1 MTFKI
6 KLDEN
11 AFPLSKAYFTDA
23 WYDIKTPISFEI
35 KPKSTF
41 IINTG
46 VHIQIPHE
54 YAGLIVS
61 KSGLNIN
68 HDITSTGLIDE
79 GYIEPIIVK
88 LYNNANNTYYF
99 NRGDK
104 ITQLLLVK
112 TSYFNI
118 KIINSLNK
126 NSNSDSNNEIQRGYN
141 GFGNSGK

>member
-23 WYDIKTPISFEI
+23 GYDIKTPISFEI

-41 IINTG
+41 IVNTG
-46 VHIQIPHE
+46 VHVQIPHE

-79 GYIEPIIVK
+79 GYIGPIIVK
-88 LYNNANNTYYF
+88 LYNNGNNTYYF

-118 KIINSLNK
+118 EIVDSLDENL
-126 NSNSDSNNEIQRGYN
+126 NSNSNNKIQRGYN
-141 GFGNSGK
+141 GFGSSGK

>member
-23 WYDIKTPISFEI
+23 GYDIKTPISFEI

-46 VHIQIPHE
+46 VHVQIPHE

-61 KSGLNIN
+61 KS
-68 HDITSTGLIDE
+68 
-79 GYIEPIIVK
+79 
-88 LYNNANNTYYF
+88 
-99 NRGDK
+99 
-104 ITQLLLVK
+104 
-112 TSYFNI
+112 
-118 KIINSLNK
+118 
-126 NSNSDSNNEIQRGYN
+126 
-141 GFGNSGK
+141 

>member
-11 AFPLSKAYFTDA
+11 AFPLSKTYFTDA
-23 WYDIKTPISFEI
+23 GYDIKTPISFEI

-46 VHIQIPHE
+46 VHVQIPHE

-61 KSGLNIN
+61 KSGLNVN

-79 GYIEPIIVK
+79 GYTGPIIVK
-88 LYNNANNTYYF
+88 LYNNGNNIYYF
-99 NRGDK
+99 GRGDK

-118 KIINSLNK
+118 EIVNSLDE
-126 NSNSDSNNEIQRGYN
+126 NSNSNNEIQRGCN
-141 GFGNSGK
+141 GFGSTGK